1 MPQASSVLDPE
12 ADIEALRSGTAGIL
26 ALQRVSGTAT
36 LDLDGSGQ
44 AKDCEDCCVN
54 IPLLF
59 RAETTCMVSETVDI
73 DGAHL
78 LN

>member
-1 MPQASSVLDPE
+1 MPQPSSVLHPE
-12 ADIEALRSGTAGIL
+12 ADIEASRSGIAGIL
-26 ALQRVSGTAT
+26 APQRVSGTAT
-36 LDLDGSGQ
+36 LDWDGSGQ

-59 RAETTCMVSETVDI
+59 RTETTCILSETVDI
-73 DGAHL
+73 DGTHL